1 MKRNIVCNVDESGVL
16 FTNLPRR
23 EVLHAPMLPNQD
35 PNLSPNG
42 RRFQATL
49 IQAEITLIQQPAD
62 RPQTNQKLKQ
72 IADAGK
78 ESSADGND
86 SIYRHA
92 TIAKKIQQFGTAICR
107 CIPCK
112 FAIFDFQAWG

>member
-49 IQAEITLIQQPAD
+49 IQVEITLIQQPAD

-72 IADAGK
+72 IAL
-78 ESSADGND
+78 
-86 SIYRHA
+86 
-92 TIAKKIQQFGTAICR
+92 TLIQAETTLL
-107 CIPCK
+107 
-112 FAIFDFQAWG
+112 QAQVTLIQAQLR